1 MGVEIGGWGYAG
13 KFIDFNND
21 GNLDLYVANGYIS
34 DEPETDYWYDYSRV
48 VGGNRTIIE
57 DAVNWP
63 AMNGRTFS
71 GYQENKFWLNDGSG
85 RFGEVGSSVGGAL
98 ILASRA
104 IAVAGLFGTGSLAE
118 GVGSQN
124 EHATLCRDRV
134 RG

>member
-57 DAVNWP
+57 DAVNWY

-71 GYQENKFWLNDGSG
+71 VYQENKLYLNDGSCI
-85 RFGEVGSSVGGAL
+85 FLEY
-98 ILASRA
+98 
-104 IAVAGLFGTGSLAE
+104 GTT
-118 GVGSQN
+118 VYCVMIIDSQ
-124 EHATLCRDRV
+124 ARD
-134 RG
+134 

>member
-71 GYQENKFWLNDGSG
+71 GYQENKLCLNDGSG
-85 RFGEVGSSVGGAL
+85 RFREAGTSDGGPL
-98 ILASRA
+98 ILVSRT
-104 IAVAGLFGTGSLAE
+104 IAVVDFFGSE
-118 GVGSQN
+118 V
-124 EHATLCRDRV
+124 LCLVVVNHNQPV
-134 RG
+134 R